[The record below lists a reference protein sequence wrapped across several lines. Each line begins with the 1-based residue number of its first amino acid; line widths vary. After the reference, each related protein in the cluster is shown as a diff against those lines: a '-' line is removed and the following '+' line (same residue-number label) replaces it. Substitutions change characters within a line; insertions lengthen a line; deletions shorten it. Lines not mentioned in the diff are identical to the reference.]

1 MLRDLADW
9 LLDLSTPVNSFPRIS
24 SKTSEGA
31 FELWFRANGGYINP
45 DVEITSNHS
54 EGNSLLVR
62 GDRNLPPGTT
72 IISCPHHLTLSWP
85 SARRYHLAH
94 IHSAF
99 RPHVATRLF
108 LMKQYLLQE
117 CSPWWPYIRE
127 LPQPY
132 QKDSLNTP
140 LYYNSDDL
148 LWIAGTN
155 LEHARKVRLD
165 TWRKEYEDAVRE
177 LFQDQAE
184 RYQSELWTWSV
195 MLMLMVKNSLSC

>member
-9 LLDLSTPVNSFPRIS
+9 LLDLSTPANDFPCI
-24 SKTSEGA
+24 TSNTAEGA

-45 DVEITSNHS
+45 DVEITSNQS
-54 EGNSLLVR
+54 EGNSLQVR
-62 GDRNLPPGTT
+62 ADRDLAPDTT
-72 IISCPHHLTLSWP
+72 IISCPHHLTVSWP
-85 SARRYHLAH
+85 SAHRYHLSY
-94 IHSAF
+94 IQSAF

-117 CSPWWPYIRE
+117 YSPWWPYIRN

-140 LYYNSDDL
+140 LYYDSDDL

-165 TWRKEYEDAVRE
+165 TWRKEFDDAVRE
-177 LFQDQAE
+177 LFHDQSDK
-184 RYQSELWTWSV
+184 YQSELWTWSV
-195 MLMLMVKNSLSC
+195 MLMLVVKNSL